1 MVSKILYLV
10 FTAMVI
16 PQALAQNFATLL
28 VVRAIAGLVG
38 GVLQNLLEQVAPDVW
53 ATDKQRNLP
62 ITLYTFVYISGVTL
76 GPVLGAVVHELSWR
90 W

>member
-1 MVSKILYLV
+1 MVSKILYLI
-10 FTAMVI
+10 FTATLI

-28 VVRAIAGLVG
+28 VVRIIAGFVG
-38 GVLQNLLEQVAPDVW
+38 GVLQNALEQVVPDIW

-62 ITLYTFVYISGVTL
+62 ITFYTFMYVSGVTL